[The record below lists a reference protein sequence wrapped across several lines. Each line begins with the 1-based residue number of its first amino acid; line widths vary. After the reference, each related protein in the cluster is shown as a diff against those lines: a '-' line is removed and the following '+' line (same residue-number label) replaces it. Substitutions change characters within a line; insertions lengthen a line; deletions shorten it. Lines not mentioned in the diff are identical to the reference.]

1 MEDYQ
6 GGSVELLAIRRVDDD
21 RRVAHV
27 RVGPISIKSI
37 WIVGL
42 KTGKPRISWP
52 ESGKGYPIVEAD
64 EPLKSEID
72 KMILAAVG
80 DGVGA
85 ATSRPR
91 SRRPAG
97 TAERRPPAPDRPFHD
112 DPLDDLFVLGAG

>member
-1 MEDYQ
+1 MA
-6 GGSVELLAIRRVDDD
+6 ELLAIRRVDDD

-37 WIVGL
+37 WIVWL

-72 KMILAAVG
+72 KMILAAVDADTPSTG
-80 DGVGA
+80 
-85 ATSRPR
+85 R
-91 SRRPAG
+91 SRR
-97 TAERRPPAPDRPFHD
+97 TAISTSGKPDRPFHD